1 MKNFIY
7 ITLIFIAACKPG
19 SDLES
24 KKAELAGY
32 KTQMDELKGKIEK
45 LEKEI
50 ALLDTSSN
58 AQKPR
63 LVTIEGVQT
72 SDFSHFIDVQGAIE
86 SDQNVAVQPGMP
98 GLVTRVFVKEGDMVT
113 AGKVLAETD
122 GRAMAESIAQLK
134 TNLEFA
140 KTAFE
145 KQKRLWDKKIGSEIQ
160 FLQAKTQYE
169 SLEKSMSSLQAQY
182 DMTRIKSPIAGVVDQ
197 VNVKVGEYAAPGM
210 FGSFRVVNANSM
222 KVIAKLADSH
232 IGKVKIGN
240 PVSIRITDL
249 NDTIQAKISYV
260 GKVVDPMSRTFV
272 IEISLD
278 GVQTEIRPNMMAN
291 ISINDQ
297 VVEKAINLPSN
308 YVQKDAAGK
317 NYVMVAEGPK
327 GKMVAR
333 KKLVSTG
340 LSYGDRIVITQG
352 LDGTEQLIVSG
363 YQEVTDGQSLVL

>member
-1 MKNFIY
+1 
-7 ITLIFIAACKPG
+7 
-19 SDLES
+19 
-24 KKAELAGY
+24 
-32 KTQMDELKGKIEK
+32 
-45 LEKEI
+45 
-50 ALLDTSSN
+50 
-58 AQKPR
+58 
-63 LVTIEGVQT
+63 
-72 SDFSHFIDVQGAIE
+72 
-86 SDQNVAVQPGMP
+86 
-98 GLVTRVFVKEGDMVT
+98 
-113 AGKVLAETD
+113 
-122 GRAMAESIAQLK
+122 
-134 TNLEFA
+134 
-140 KTAFE
+140 
-145 KQKRLWDKKIGSEIQ
+145 
-160 FLQAKTQYE
+160 
-169 SLEKSMSSLQAQY
+169 MSSLQAQY

>member
-7 ITLIFIAACKPG
+7 ITLIFLAACKPG

-63 LVTIEGVQT
+63 LVTIETVPT
-72 SDFSHFIDVQGAIE
+72 SDFSHYIDVQGSIE
-86 SDQNVAVQPGMP
+86 SDQNIAVQPGMP
-98 GLVTRVFVKEGDMVT
+98 GLVTRVFVKEGDMVS

-140 KTAFE
+140 KTAYE

-169 SLEKSMSSLQAQY
+169 SLEK
-182 DMTRIKSPIAGVVDQ
+182 
-197 VNVKVGEYAAPGM
+197 
-210 FGSFRVVNANSM
+210 
-222 KVIAKLADSH
+222 
-232 IGKVKIGN
+232 
-240 PVSIRITDL
+240 
-249 NDTIQAKISYV
+249 TIQIICIS
-260 GKVVDPMSRTFV
+260 S
-272 IEISLD
+272 D
-278 GVQTEIRPNMMAN
+278 GHGRSTTYTTYQT
-291 ISINDQ
+291 
-297 VVEKAINLPSN
+297 
-308 YVQKDAAGK
+308 
-317 NYVMVAEGPK
+317 
-327 GKMVAR
+327 
-333 KKLVSTG
+333 T
-340 LSYGDRIVITQG
+340 
-352 LDGTEQLIVSG
+352 
-363 YQEVTDGQSLVL
+363 

>member
-7 ITLIFIAACKPG
+7 ITLIFLAACKPG

-134 TNLEFA
+134 TNLDFA

-197 VNVKVGEYAAPGM
+197 VNIKVGEYAAPGM